1 MRVFI
6 FLGIGTRQKKMLH
19 DIAVPLIRA
28 LLSLTGQYNMQHKTQ
43 KLYTKVNKSL
53 LIQNL

>member
-6 FLGIGTRQKKMLH
+6 FLGIGTRQKKILH

-43 KLYTKVNKSL
+43 KAMHKG
-53 LIQNL
+53 